1 MAGTKVDFKR
11 ELRELYSAKRDA
23 TFVEVPELQ
32 FAMVDGHGDPN
43 EAPEYAEAV
52 QALFS
57 VSYTARFALKRAPD
71 GLDYGVM
78 PLEGLWWAQDMSA
91 FTTGD
96 KSSWDWTMM
105 IMQPEQVTPEVFDD
119 ARARGHEEEAAAGH
133 RAAAARALQRGAFGT
148 AAPRRALRNRGPDDP
163 AAARVHRRPWLRARR
178 QAPRDLPERSL
189 AHGAREAQDD
199 HPPARPPELKA
210 RCWTTR
216 SAEGRAEEQGH
227 RQSTVTWWS

>member
-1 MAGTKVDFKR
+1 VAGAKVDFKR
-11 ELRELYSAKRDA
+11 ELRELYSAKRDP

-43 EAPEYAEAV
+43 EAAEYAEAV

-78 PLEGLWWAQDMSA
+78 PLEGLWWAEDMSA

-105 IMQPEQVTPEVFDD
+105 IMQPAEVTTEVFGD
-119 ARARGHEEEAAAGH
+119 ACAAAS
-133 RAAAARALQRGAFGT
+133 RKRPQAAIDRLRLETFREGRSAQVLHVGPYATEGPTVQRLHAFIADHDCEPVGKHHEIYLNDPSRT
-148 AAPRRALRNRGPDDP
+148 A
-163 AAARVHRRPWLRARR
+163 
-178 QAPRDLPERSL
+178 PERV
-189 AHGAREAQDD
+189 RTIIRQ
-199 HPPARPPELKA
+199 PVR
-210 RCWTTR
+210 
-216 SAEGRAEEQGH
+216 QG
-227 RQSTVTWWS
+227 

>member
-1 MAGTKVDFKR
+1 MAGAKVDFKR
-11 ELRELYSAKRDA
+11 ELRELYSAKRDV
-23 TFVEVPELQ
+23 TFVAVPELQ
-32 FAMVDGHGDPN
+32 FAMVDGRGDPN

-105 IMQPEQVTPEVFDD
+105 IMQPEQVTHGSLRGRLRSRH
-119 ARARGHEEEAAAGH
+119 ARRSRCRPSSGCGSSPSARGVRHSCSTSG
-133 RAAAARALQRGAFGT
+133 LTQ
-148 AAPRRALRNRGPDDP
+148 P
-163 AAARVHRRPWLRARR
+163 RARR
-178 QAPRDLPERSL
+178 SSGCTSSSPT
-189 AHGAREAQDD
+189 HGCEPVGKHHEIYLNDPSRTVAREAQDD
-199 HPPARPPELKA
+199 HPPAR
-210 RCWTTR
+210 
-216 SAEGRAEEQGH
+216 SAELRRAWNSGA
-227 RQSTVTWWS
+227 

>member
-1 MAGTKVDFKR
+1 MAGTKVDLKR
-11 ELRELYSAKRDA
+11 ELRGLYGAKRDA

-52 QALFS
+52 QALYS

-78 PLEGLWWAQDMSA
+78 PLEGLWWAKDMSA

-105 IMQPEQVTPEVFDD
+105 IMQPEQVTREVFDD
-119 ARARGHEEEAAAGH
+119 ACAAAMKKKSLPAIE
-133 RAAAARALQRGAFGT
+133 R
-148 AAPRRALRNRGPDDP
+148 LRLESFSEG
-163 AAARVHRRPWLRARR
+163 
-178 QAPRDLPERSL
+178 
-189 AHGAREAQDD
+189 
-199 HPPARPPELKA
+199 
-210 RCWTTR
+210 R
-216 SAEGRAEEQGH
+216 SAQLLHVGPYATEGPTIQRLHAFIADHGCEPVGKHHEIYLNDPSRTAPEKLKTII
-227 RQSTVTWWS
+227 RQPVGQS

>member
-11 ELRELYSAKRDA
+11 ELRELYSASRNP

-32 FAMVDGHGDPN
+32 FARVDGHGDPN

-91 FTTGD
+91 FTTSD

-105 IMQPEQVTPEVFDD
+105 IMQSEQVTGEVFDD
-119 ARARGHEEEAAAGH
+119 ACAAASKKKSLPAIE
-133 RAAAARALQRGAFGT
+133 R
-148 AAPRRALRNRGPDDP
+148 LRLEPFSEG
-163 AAARVHRRPWLRARR
+163 
-178 QAPRDLPERSL
+178 
-189 AHGAREAQDD
+189 
-199 HPPARPPELKA
+199 
-210 RCWTTR
+210 R
-216 SAEGRAEEQGH
+216 SAQLLHVGPYATEGPTIQRLHAFIADRGCEPVGKHHEIYLNDPSRTAPEKLRTIIRQPV
-227 RQSTVTWWS
+227 RQS

>member
-1 MAGTKVDFKR
+1 VAGTKVDFKR

-57 VSYTARFALKRAPD
+57 VSYTARFALKRTPD

-105 IMQPEQVTPEVFDD
+105 IMQPAQVTREVFDD
-119 ARARGHEEEAAAGH
+119 ACAAAMKKKSLPAVERLRLEPFREGSSAQLLH
-133 RAAAARALQRGAFGT
+133 VGSYATEGPTIQRLHAFIAEHGYELAGKHHEIYLNDPSRT
-148 AAPRRALRNRGPDDP
+148 APEKLRTI
-163 AAARVHRRPWLRARR
+163 VR
-178 QAPRDLPERSL
+178 QPVR
-189 AHGAREAQDD
+189 
-199 HPPARPPELKA
+199 
-210 RCWTTR
+210 
-216 SAEGRAEEQGH
+216 QG
-227 RQSTVTWWS
+227 

>member
-23 TFVEVPELQ
+23 TFVAVPELQ

-105 IMQPEQVTPEVFDD
+105 IMQPAQVTRRSSRTPAPPPSRKKPLPAIERLRLEPFSEGRSAQLLHVGPYATEGPTIQRLHTFIADQGCEPVGKHHEIYLNDPSRMAPEK
-119 ARARGHEEEAAAGH
+119 
-133 RAAAARALQRGAFGT
+133 
-148 AAPRRALRNRGPDDP
+148 LRTII
-163 AAARVHRRPWLRARR
+163 R
-178 QAPRDLPERSL
+178 Q
-189 AHGAREAQDD
+189 
-199 HPPARPPELKA
+199 PAR
-210 RCWTTR
+210 
-216 SAEGRAEEQGH
+216 
-227 RQSTVTWWS
+227 QS

>member
-1 MAGTKVDFKR
+1 VAGPKVDFKR
-11 ELRELYSAKRDA
+11 ELREPYSAKRDA

-57 VSYTARFALKRAPD
+57 VSYTARFALKRATD

-91 FTTGD
+91 FTTGA

-105 IMQPEQVTPEVFDD
+105 IMQPEQVTREVFDD
-119 ARARGHEEEAAAGH
+119 ACAAAMKKKSLPAVD
-133 RAAAARALQRGAFGT
+133 R
-148 AAPRRALRNRGPDDP
+148 LRLEPFNEG
-163 AAARVHRRPWLRARR
+163 
-178 QAPRDLPERSL
+178 
-189 AHGAREAQDD
+189 
-199 HPPARPPELKA
+199 
-210 RCWTTR
+210 R
-216 SAEGRAEEQGH
+216 SAQLLHVGSYATEGPTIQRLHAFIAEHGCELAGKHHEIYLNDPSRTAPEKLRTIIRQPF
-227 RQSTVTWWS
+227 RQS